1 MYILFR
7 KISLFLLPI
16 KLKEMAKVYFLIGG
30 NLGDREQ
37 ILQSTVESLGN
48 DVGKILNVSAI
59 YETEPWGF
67 EHEQSF
73 LNQVVVVESN
83 LLPEAVLDQTQRIE
97 KNLGR
102 VRKKNRY
109 SERTIDVDIL
119 FYDDLI
125 IDTERL
131 EVPHPRMGER
141 MFALAPLA
149 EIAPDFIHPV
159 MDKSILEMKS
169 SCPDTSEVSVFKA

>member
-1 MYILFR
+1 M
-7 KISLFLLPI
+7 
-16 KLKEMAKVYFLIGG
+16 MAKVYFLIGG
-30 NLGDREQ
+30 NLGDREL
-37 ILQSTVESLGN
+37 ILKSTVEALAT
-48 DVGKILNVSAI
+48 VGKVLKVSDI

-73 LNQVVVVESN
+73 LNQVVLIESN
-83 LLPEAVLDQTQRIE
+83 LLPEAVLDQTQEIE
-97 KNLGR
+97 KNFGR
-102 VRKKNRY
+102 VRKKSRY
-109 SERTIDVDIL
+109 SERTIDIDIL
-119 FYDDLI
+119 FYNDLI

-149 EIAPDFIHPV
+149 EVAPEFIHPV
-159 MDKSILEMKS
+159 TGKSILDMKN

>member
-1 MYILFR
+1 
-7 KISLFLLPI
+7 
-16 KLKEMAKVYFLIGG
+16 MAKVYFLIGG
-30 NLGDREQ
+30 NLGDREL
-37 ILQSTVESLGN
+37 ILKSTVEALGN
-48 DVGKILNVSAI
+48 DVGKVLNVSAI

-73 LNQVVVVESN
+73 LNQVVIVESN
-83 LLPEAVLDQTQRIE
+83 LMPEVVLDQTQEIE
-97 KNLGR
+97 KKLGR
-102 VRKKNRY
+102 IRKKNRY

-141 MFALAPLA
+141 MFALAPLS

-159 MDKSILEMKS
+159 TGKSILDMKN
-169 SCPDTSEVSVFKA
+169 SCPDTSEVTRFKV

>member
-1 MYILFR
+1 
-7 KISLFLLPI
+7 
-16 KLKEMAKVYFLIGG
+16 MAKVYFLIGG
-30 NLGDREQ
+30 NLGDREL
-37 ILQSTVESLGN
+37 ILKSTVEALGN
-48 DVGKILNVSAI
+48 DVGKVLNVSAI

-73 LNQVVVVESN
+73 LNQVVIVESN
-83 LLPEAVLDQTQRIE
+83 LLPEAVLYQTQEIE
-97 KNLGR
+97 KTLGR
-102 VRKKNRY
+102 IRKKNRY

-141 MFALAPLA
+141 MFALAPLS
-149 EIAPDFIHPV
+149 EIVPDFIHPV
-159 MDKSILEMKS
+159 TGKSILDMKN
-169 SCPDTSEVSVFKA
+169 SCPDTSEVTRFKI